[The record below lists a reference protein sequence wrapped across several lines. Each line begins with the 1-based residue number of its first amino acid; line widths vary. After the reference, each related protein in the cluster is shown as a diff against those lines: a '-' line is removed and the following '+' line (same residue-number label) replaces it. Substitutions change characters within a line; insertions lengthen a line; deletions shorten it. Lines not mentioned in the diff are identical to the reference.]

1 MCKATFNC
9 IYVEVSH
16 VVISYLVVIS
26 FLLWGIF
33 EIVNMGKEVVGST
46 RNLLTFL
53 TRTVLQMIFSL
64 YHTVPSLISHLI
76 CDVFQVTNFPDLAL
90 IKRYLSISN
99 RRPLNLWLQSCYRK
113 CFWIFVTTF
122 GNFLLHLLKTALY
135 IFTNLTCCN
144 MY

>member
-1 MCKATFNC
+1 MQRDIQLYLRWSISCSHFLPCCYKLFTLRHLWNCKYGERSCWVDEEFTYLLNPYCFAKW
-9 IYVEVSH
+9 
-16 VVISYLVVIS
+16 YLVYITL
-26 FLLWGIF
+26 FHRW
-33 EIVNMGKEVVGST
+33 
-46 RNLLTFL
+46 
-53 TRTVLQMIFSL
+53 
-64 YHTVPSLISHLI
+64 I